1 MVCSFF
7 SAGFP
12 HTTECD
18 WEVGWNHC
26 VGGGRAV
33 GLYHR
38 ADCVECGIES
48 DRFSLGGLHVGVIH
62 WVLERR
68 LAVGALMANVAIEL
82 DLRTC
87 PGKENGRDKMLFTPD
102 HKDEETRHKK
112 KMQSTKGQ
120 VNHQLLDILN
130 IHLVL
135 FYYRG

>member
-26 VGGGRAV
+26 IGGGRAV
-33 GLYHR
+33 GLYHC

-62 WVLERR
+62 WILERR

-87 PGKENGRDKMLFTPD
+87 PEKENGRDEMLFTSD
-102 HKDEETRHKK
+102 HKDEETRYNNNK
-112 KMQSTKGQ
+112 KMQTLKDKET
-120 VNHQLLDILN
+120 V
-130 IHLVL
+130 
-135 FYYRG
+135 